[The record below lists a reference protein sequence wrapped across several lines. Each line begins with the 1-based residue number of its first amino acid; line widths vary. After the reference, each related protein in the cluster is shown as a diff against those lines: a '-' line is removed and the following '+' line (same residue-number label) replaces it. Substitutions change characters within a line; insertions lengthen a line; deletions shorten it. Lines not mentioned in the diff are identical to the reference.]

1 MQRPKG
7 KWRADHDAR
16 VVRNMH
22 EIEASVTRLNDE
34 DLLDLHDIF
43 AGDPGSPLDILAAAE
58 MSRRD
63 LKP

>member
-1 MQRPKG
+1 
-7 KWRADHDAR
+7 
-16 VVRNMH
+16 MH